1 MITNQY
7 KISKNH
13 DKINRSNQHL
23 QEDKNESD
31 EIFYKNVEFNN
42 D

>member
-1 MITNQY
+1 VITNQY
-7 KISKNH
+7 QISKNH
-13 DKINRSNQHL
+13 DEINRSNQQI